1 MTAPPNAA
9 LADLELIVEAAREA
23 GELAGAIRRRGLEIE
38 YKPGDSSPV
47 TNADLAADAL
57 LTTRLRAARP
67 DYGWLSEET
76 ADDAD
81 RLSCKRLF
89 VVDPIDGTRAFL
101 NDKPWW
107 AVSIAVVEGQRPS
120 AGVVFAP
127 QLEETYAAAVGEGA
141 TLNGRPIQASAAT
154 VLEDSGMVADPR
166 LFTLPHW
173 TRPWPPMRVAQR
185 NSTAYRMCL
194 VASGAFD
201 AAVTLMAKH
210 DWDLAAADLIAHEAG
225 CFVGNHTGAPFV
237 YNGVRPVQ
245 ANMICAAPGLAP
257 LILERVSHIAAP
269 T

>member
-1 MTAPPNAA
+1 MSNAA
-9 LADLELIVEAAREA
+9 DLALIVEAALEA
-23 GELAGAIRRRGLEIE
+23 GALAATLRRRGLEIE
-38 YKPGDSSPV
+38 YKQGDGSPV

-57 LTTRLRAARP
+57 LTERLRAARP

-76 ADDAD
+76 ADDAE
-81 RLSCKRLF
+81 RLSCRRLF

-107 AVSIAVVEGQRPS
+107 AVSIAVVEGERPT

-127 QLEETYAAAVGEGA
+127 QLEETYAAAVGKGA
-141 TLNGRPIQASAAT
+141 TLNGRPIRASAAT
-154 VLEDSGMVADPR
+154 TIEGSGMVADPR

-173 TRPWPPMRVAQR
+173 PRPWPQMRVAQR

-201 AAVTLMAKH
+201 AAVTLMQKH
-210 DWDLAAADLIAHEAG
+210 DWDLAAADLIANEAG
-225 CFVGNHTGAPFV
+225 CFVGNHTGAGFA
-237 YNGVRPVQ
+237 YNGARPVQ
-245 ANMICAAPGLAP
+245 ANLVCAAPGLAP